1 MWIPD
6 LFMKRVESNEEWS
19 LFSPD
24 EAKDLH
30 ETYGEEFEKLYEKY
44 EKEGK
49 ARKTV
54 KAQDLWFEILESQIE
69 TGNPYILYKDA
80 ANKKSNQKNLG
91 TIKSSNLCT
100 EIIEYTS
107 PDEVAVCNLASIALN
122 KFVKDDL
129 TYDHQKLYEIT
140 KVITKNLNKVID
152 VNYYPVEEA
161 KNSNLRHRPIGI
173 GVQGLADA
181 FILMRQSFD
190 SPRSYYSVKIMLMH
204 QALSQVHRSMR

>member
-1 MWIPD
+1 M
-6 LFMKRVESNEEWS
+6 
-19 LFSPD
+19 
-24 EAKDLH
+24 
-30 ETYGEEFEKLYEKY
+30 
-44 EKEGK
+44 
-49 ARKTV
+49 
-54 KAQDLWFEILESQIE
+54 WFEILEAQIE

-161 KNSNLRHRPIGI
+161 KNSNMRHRPIGI

-181 FILMRQSFD
+181 LIMMRYAFD
-190 SPRSYYSVKIMLMH
+190 SAEAKKLNSEIFETIYFAAME
-204 QALSQVHRSMR
+204 ASMELAQKEGA